1 MRRHGAVERLLAPS
15 TGRRLQEEPSEALI
29 SPHSTPVELRVENNT
44 VSVTTQNLPQLYRF
58 CFLMTGDASKA
69 QEAFQNTVRE
79 AALRSAREEPPP
91 DRLWFFRDARRRC
104 IAAGEEGL
112 QAELGMLE
120 EAEISPV
127 APMQIEQL
135 DPDQLAVWI
144 SAAPEPQRSA
154 LALFYLDEFSLREM
168 LVLLEMK
175 AGEFSELISSGRR
188 QFQAWLDA
196 TTSNTEV

>member
-1 MRRHGAVERLLAPS
+1 M
-15 TGRRLQEEPSEALI
+15 
-29 SPHSTPVELRVENNT
+29 
-44 VSVTTQNLPQLYRF
+44 SVTTQNLPQLYRF

-69 QEAFQNTVRE
+69 QEAFQDTVRE
-79 AALRSAREEPPP
+79 AALRSARDEPPP
-91 DRLWFFRDARRRC
+91 DRLWFFRDARWRC
-104 IAAGEEGL
+104 LAVSEEGL
-112 QAELGMLE
+112 QAEPGMLE

-127 APMQIEQL
+127 GSLQIEQL

-168 LVLLEMK
+168 LALLDVK
-175 AGEFSELISSGRR
+175 AGELSELIASGRR

-196 TTSNTEV
+196 TTPYEGE